1 MNLHYAFKQAAS
13 FCWLTLKYTAVCAGA
28 TAFISGGWMLWQDR
42 KPVTYDIV
50 HEMLAKKS
58 CRPYC
63 ILEMPELLFF
73 ESFHEGEAAVDVRD
87 WRFRSLRMHSIC
99 VFEFSDS
106 VEELD
111 IHRDLDAV
119 EIETSGGK
127 ASLLAF
133 TGRRAMVLCSF
144 ESLTERGH
152 FRRNGRAFIE
162 QLDHVSDKVRRVM
175 RELARKN
182 SCSVQSSMLESHSW
196 PVRNRHIQQ
205 IPEGLIQKPPFPDR
219 S

>member
-1 MNLHYAFKQAAS
+1 MNIHYAFKQAAS
-13 FCWLTLKYTAVCAGA
+13 FCWLTLKYTAVYAGA

-50 HEMLAKKS
+50 HEMLAEKS

-73 ESFHEGEAAVDVRD
+73 ESFQEGEAAVDVRD

-111 IHRDLDAV
+111 IHRALDAI
-119 EIETSGGK
+119 EIETGGGK

-133 TGRRAMVLCSF
+133 TGHRAMVLCSF
-144 ESLTERGH
+144 ESLTDRGH
-152 FRRNGRAFIE
+152 FHRSGRTFIR
-162 QLDHVSDKVRRVM
+162 QLDHVGGSVRRAM
-175 RELARKN
+175 QELARRN
-182 SCSVQSSMLESHSW
+182 SCTVQSNTLESHSW
-196 PVRNRHIQQ
+196 PVRNHHIQQ